1 MQRTLQA
8 LSKLLQSIL
17 SSYEISHVDLKV
29 LVSLVLSFLSISY
42 TLSASSIIGFPE
54 LQEQV
59 FPFSWMDIF
68 TVSSLSTMNIGN
80 LFIFWHLLQ
89 FLCSKL
95 EVFNNPNLSLAWFKW
110 LQVISY

>member
-8 LSKLLQSIL
+8 LSKLLQSLL

-54 LQEQV
+54 FQE
-59 FPFSWMDIF
+59 
-68 TVSSLSTMNIGN
+68 
-80 LFIFWHLLQ
+80 
-89 FLCSKL
+89 
-95 EVFNNPNLSLAWFKW
+95 
-110 LQVISY
+110 